1 MKIAMF
7 TNTFSPH
14 IGGVAYSV
22 TWLAC
27 DLRARGHQVLVIA
40 PEFEGA
46 PSIEADVVR
55 VPALQKFAGSD
66 FSVPIVLSRRMF
78 SEIEEFKPDIVH
90 SHHPFLLGGM
100 ALRVSA
106 ALNVPII
113 YTYHTRYE
121 LYSHYVSQDSP
132 ALKRAALNLTLGYCD
147 LCDAVVAPSE
157 SVAQFLAAQG
167 VSTSVTVIPTGIDPA
182 TFQNGN
188 GARMRAELGIPGRAF
203 VIGHVGRLAPEKN
216 LEFLSEALAG
226 FVSANVA
233 AHVVVAGQGP
243 LAGHIRSAFEE
254 IGRSANLHM
263 LGTVTGDR
271 LADVYASMDVFAFS
285 SQSETQGLVLA
296 EAMAASVPVVALD
309 AFGAREVVCD
319 TRNGRLLP
327 SGASAEEFCEAFA
340 WVQKSPPTRRRTLRK
355 EAGKTSHR
363 FSRITSTRRM
373 LQLYEARISLKATN
387 KDVQSS
393 LWQAAKREAEEEWK
407 IFRNVAQAVGG
418 AVVSSMRPGGG

>member
-22 TWLAC
+22 AWLAN
-27 DLRARGHQVLVIA
+27 DLRADGHHVLVVA
-40 PEFEGA
+40 PEFEGT

-55 VPALQKFAGSD
+55 VPALQNFAGSD

-78 SEIEEFKPDIVH
+78 SEIERFKPDIVH

-106 ALNVPII
+106 ALDVPII

-132 ALKRAALNLTLGYCD
+132 ALKRAVLNLALGYCD

-167 VSTSVTVIPTGIDPA
+167 VSASVKVIPTGVDPA
-182 TFQNGN
+182 MFQNGN
-188 GARMRAELGIPGRAF
+188 GARMRLELGIPGNAL

-216 LEFLSEALAG
+216 LEFLTEALAG
-226 FVSANVA
+226 FVSTNAA

-243 LAGHIRSAFEE
+243 LSDHMRSAFEE
-254 IGRSANLHM
+254 IGRAANLHM
-263 LGTVTGDR
+263 LGPVTGGR
-271 LADVYASMDVFAFS
+271 LADVYASMDVFSFS
-285 SQSETQGLVLA
+285 SHSETQGLVLA
-296 EAMAASVPVVALD
+296 EAMAAGRPVVALD
-309 AFGAREVVCD
+309 AFGTREVVCD

-327 SGASAEEFCEAFA
+327 SGASTEEFCAALA
-340 WVQKSPPTRRRTLRK
+340 WVEKSPPARRQSLQK
-355 EAGKTSHR
+355 EARKTSQR
-363 FSRITSTRRM
+363 YSRTISTGRM
-373 LQLYEARISLKATN
+373 LRLYEERIALKAAN
-387 KDVQSS
+387 KDVRSS
-393 LWQAAKREAEEEWK
+393 LWQTAKREAEEEWK
-407 IFRNVAQAVGG
+407 IFRNVAQAVGS
-418 AVVSSMRPGGG
+418 AVVSSMRSDGG

>member
-22 TWLAC
+22 AWLAH
-27 DLRARGHQVLVIA
+27 DLRAKGHQVLVVA
-40 PEFEGA
+40 PEFDGSPAVET
-46 PSIEADVVR
+46 DVVR

-66 FSVPIVLSRRMF
+66 FSVPIMLSRHMF
-78 SEIEEFKPDIVH
+78 SGIEQFAPDIVH

-132 ALKRAALNLTLGYCD
+132 ALKRAALNLALGYCD

-157 SVAQFLAAQG
+157 SIAAFLAEQG
-167 VSTSVTVIPTGIDPA
+167 VSAPVAVIPTGIDLA
-182 TFQNGN
+182 KFQNGN
-188 GARMRAELGIPGRAF
+188 GLGMRAELGIPRSAF

-216 LEFLSEALAG
+216 LHFLTDALAG
-226 FVSANVA
+226 FVSANPA

-243 LAGHIRSAFEE
+243 LTDHMRHAFDRTGHA
-254 IGRSANLHM
+254 ANLHM
-263 LGTVTGDR
+263 LGSVTGAE
-271 LADVYASMDVFAFS
+271 LADVYAAMDVFAFS
-285 SQSETQGLVLA
+285 SHSETQGLVLA
-296 EAMAASVPVVALD
+296 EAMAAGVPVVALD
-309 AFGAREVVCD
+309 AYGAREMVSNA
-319 TRNGRLLP
+319 RNGRLLP
-327 SGASAEEFCEAFA
+327 AQASVEEFCEALA
-340 WVQKSPPTRRRTLRK
+340 WVEKCPPSRIRSMK
-355 EAGKTSHR
+355 EAARKTSRRYSHTI
-363 FSRITSTRRM
+363 SSRRM
-373 LQLYEARISLKATN
+373 LRLYEARIAMKAAHKTE
-387 KDVQSS
+387 DSS
-393 LWQAAKREAEEEWK
+393 LWQTAKREIEEEWK

-418 AVVSSMRPGGG
+418 AVASSVLPGGG

>member
-7 TNTFSPH
+7 TNTFAPH

-22 TWLAC
+22 GWLAA
-27 DLRARGHQVLVIA
+27 DLRAKGHHVLVVA
-40 PEFEGA
+40 PEFDGA
-46 PSIEADVVR
+46 PPEEAHVVR

-66 FSVPIVLSRRMF
+66 FSVPIVLSRHMF
-78 SEIEEFKPDIVH
+78 SEIEQFEPDIVH

-132 ALKRAALNLTLGYCD
+132 TLKQAALNLALGYCD

-157 SVAQFLAAQG
+157 SMAAFLAEQG
-167 VSTSVTVIPTGIDPA
+167 VSAPVTVIPTGIDA
-182 TFQNGN
+182 AKFQNGN
-188 GARMRAELGIPGRAF
+188 GLRMRAELGIPDSAF

-216 LEFLSEALAG
+216 LELLTEALTR
-226 FVSANVA
+226 FVNANAA

-243 LAGHIRSAFEE
+243 LSDHMLSAFEV

-263 LGTVTGDR
+263 LGPVTGSR
-271 LADVYASMDVFAFS
+271 LADVYAAMDVFAFS
-285 SQSETQGLVLA
+285 SHSETQGLVLA
-296 EAMAASVPVVALD
+296 EAMAAGVPVVALD
-309 AFGAREVVCD
+309 AFGAREMVSD
-319 TRNGRLLP
+319 TRNGRLL
-327 SGASAEEFCEAFA
+327 AANVSAAQFCEGLA
-340 WVQKSPPTRRRTLRK
+340 WIEKCPPLRWQNLRK
-355 EAGKTSHR
+355 AAHKTAQRYSHT
-363 FSRITSTRRM
+363 ISTRRM
-373 LQLYEARISLKATN
+373 LQLYEARIAMKAAN
-387 KDVQSS
+387 KDVQSGV
-393 LWQAAKREAEEEWK
+393 WQTAKREIEGEWK

-418 AVVSSMRPGGG
+418 AVVSSVLPGGG